1 MSAPFC
7 GYSDCLLSLVHFR
20 VVKRILCY
28 WLHSG
33 GNISFLK
40 SHFFFF
46 TLTTKR
52 NVIISGIPA
61 RWSLKWFPQLPT
73 QPYPSRTLI
82 DSPSLSLSL
91 RGSARD
97 RLCWVVV
104 SGLVVLLLYN
114 KPGWL
119 ADHSPT
125 ELWVLA
131 QSSGSI
137 TSSHPQ
143 QPDAGS
149 LTSLSLTFRKEPP
162 CLFISFP
169 LLPLSL
175 SPFIPPF
182 LSSLGPT
189 L

>member
-1 MSAPFC
+1 MHLSVDIVTVCFLWFISVLWREFSV
-7 GYSDCLLSLVHFR
+7 SDYAQVEIYLFLSF
-20 VVKRILCY
+20 
-28 WLHSG
+28 S
-33 GNISFLK
+33 
-40 SHFFFF
+40 FF

-52 NVIISGIPA
+52 NVIIPGILA
-61 RWSLKWFPQLPT
+61 RWGLKRFPQLPA

-97 RLCWVVV
+97 RLCWAVV

-114 KPGWL
+114 EPGWL
-119 ADHSPT
+119 ADRSPA

-131 QSSGSI
+131 QPYGSI

-149 LTSLSLTFRKEPP
+149 LTSLSLTFIKEPP
-162 CLFISFP
+162 CLLISFP

>member
-1 MSAPFC
+1 MH
-7 GYSDCLLSLVHFR
+7 LSVDIVTLCFLWFIC
-20 VVKRILCY
+20 VVKRILCE
-28 WLHSG
+28 WLTSG
-33 GNISFLK
+33 GNISFSFL
-40 SHFFFF
+40 FF

-52 NVIISGIPA
+52 NVIVPGILA
-61 RWSLKWFPQLPT
+61 RWSLKWFPQLPA
-73 QPYPSRTLI
+73 QPYLSRALI

-131 QSSGSI
+131 QSYGSI
-137 TSSHPQ
+137 TSRHPSSQ
-143 QPDAGS
+143 TLAAQPV
-149 LTSLSLTFRKEPP
+149 
-162 CLFISFP
+162 CLWAS
-169 LLPLSL
+169 LPLYLFPALVFVFVTLHPAVSL
-175 SPFIPPF
+175 IFGSYPLIPAMITV
-182 LSSLGPT
+182 G
-189 L
+189 